1 MKKSRF
7 LVFVLFFVMIIGGGV
22 FLFSGCKNETSANNN
37 ASGNAEKLPDNGQ
50 AENLAYLNISSVTAE
65 LGRTVLP
72 VFTDEDLAL
81 SGYAFT
87 LNGKKSDS
95 NTIENLGSFE
105 TRSELE
111 AAHIGIETGNW
122 TFTLTAA
129 KAGTA
134 FNGILEKEIVDGS
147 NSLDFTLAWNDTTL
161 TGKGGLSYTVDYS
174 NAEKKSYVQFVTRE
188 IVQYNPE
195 TKAET
200 TLSSYNEAQITRGS
214 DYTASFSLPDFD
226 AGVYRIKIRLYADT
240 AKKIP
245 LLNSPYTELAIITDG
260 YTSSS
265 TANITSLNSPVYNIS
280 YDLDLGTVPSGS
292 TLPKIYQ
299 YTGSVPVLPEPV
311 RTGYTFK
318 GWYTKADPSSSDV
331 PFAFSGTTPLTAD
344 LKLYAVWDLPEGF
357 VYVEGMTLS
366 ADVNNSEVLQSGTSI
381 TSMWV
386 CDHEVTQ
393 EEYEKY
399 GNYGDSSYNPS
410 ASGKTDGRVAGKH
423 YPAINLKWRL
433 AIKYCNK
440 RSIAEGYTPVY
451 SLMVSEVE
459 ETDPDKWGDEANI
472 DNVTFNKTANG
483 YRLPTRAE
491 WEYIARGGKALETY
505 DYSGSNN
512 ADEVAWFKGNSD
524 GKIHQVKGK
533 KPNSLGI
540 YDMSGN
546 VEEFCWD
553 LVTPY
558 RAVRSGAFTN
568 DDFKIYQHQQQRPET
583 QGVTLGLR
591 VVRTLSVGDVLL
603 TNGTVIP
610 YKSGRTFTND
620 EKATAVGVMYGV
632 NEDGITLGWVGK
644 YNSDYP
650 PLWAKEGST
659 GASTKFENIVCTKT
673 SDSNILDS
681 VTFTGDFDGSDNW
694 SEICLADPTG
704 TATDELI
711 QENYP
716 AFYYVNNYGK
726 TIGSG
731 YLSTTNYKDGWY
743 LPSIVELIYIFKNRE
758 ISNSVLTALGGNT
771 NWTRTWS
778 SSQDPDNPNK
788 IWFIEV
794 EDDTENNTVVKFYTY
809 TKSWTGGPRVPVI
822 HK

>member
-37 ASGNAEKLPDNGQ
+37 ASGNAEKIP
-50 AENLAYLNISSVTAE
+50 ENCQTENPAYLNISSVTAE

-87 LNGKKSDS
+87 LTGKKSDS
-95 NTIENLGSFE
+95 DTIENLGSFE

-134 FNGILEKEIVDGS
+134 FNGTLEKEIVDGS
-147 NSLDFTLAWNDTTL
+147 NSLDFTLTWDENAL
-161 TGKGGLSYTVDYS
+161 TGTGNLSYTVDYS
-174 NAEKKSYVQFVTRE
+174 SATNKSYVQFVTRE

-200 TLSSYNEAQITRGS
+200 TLSSYKEAQITRGS
-214 DYTASFSLPDFD
+214 DYTASFSLPEFD

-265 TANITSLNSPVYNIS
+265 TAKITALNSPVYNIS

-318 GWYTKADPSSSDV
+318 GWYTKADPTSSDV
-331 PFAFSGTTPLTAD
+331 PFAFSGTTPLTD
-344 LKLYAVWDLPEGF
+344 DIKLYAVWDLPEGF
-357 VYVEGMTLS
+357 VYVEGMTLTDEDAAKFS
-366 ADVNNSEVLQSGTSI
+366 NSQVLQSGTSI

-399 GNYGDSSYNPS
+399 GQYGYTYEPSYTSN
-410 ASGKTDGRVAGKH
+410 DGRVAGKH
-423 YPAINLKWRL
+423 YPAININWNM
-433 AIKYCNK
+433 AVKYCNK
-440 RSIAEGYTPVY
+440 RSSDEGYTPVY
-451 SLMVSEVE
+451 YVLDGQEKVTNPDNFGSNEVLF
-459 ETDPDKWGDEANI
+459 D
-472 DNVTFNKTANG
+472 KTANG

-505 DYSGSNN
+505 DYSGSND
-512 ADEVAWFKGNSD
+512 ADEVAWFKENSD

-533 KPNSLGI
+533 APNSLGI

-546 VEEFCWD
+546 VIEHCWD
-553 LVTPY
+553 QVNGYKANRGGCYSQT
-558 RAVRSGAFTN
+558 AQT
-568 DDFKIYQHQQQRPET
+568 IYD
-583 QGVTLGLR
+583 QGQLNPGDQWAYTGFR

-610 YKSGRTFTND
+610 YKSGRAFTND

-644 YNSDYP
+644 YNPDSSP
-650 PLWAKEGST
+650 TWAKEGST
-659 GASTKFENIVCTKT
+659 GVSTKFENIVCTKT
-673 SDSNILDS
+673 SVSNILDS

-694 SEICLADPTG
+694 SEIRSADPDG

-716 AFYYVNNYGK
+716 AFYYVNNYG
-726 TIGSG
+726 TTAGSG
-731 YLSTTNYKDGWY
+731 YLSTTKYKDGWY
-743 LPSIVELIYIFKNRE
+743 MPSIVELIYIFKNRK
-758 ISNSVLTALGGNT
+758 ISNSVLTSLGGNT
-771 NWTRTWS
+771 NWTDTAS
-778 SSQDPDNPNK
+778 SSQHPTDASAVWT
-788 IWFIEV
+788 ISV
-794 EDDTENNTVVKFYTY
+794 ENATDENNAIFYIVASD
-809 TKSWTGGPRVPVI
+809 KSDTRDIRVPVI
-822 HK
+822 RK

>member
-1 MKKSRF
+1 M
-7 LVFVLFFVMIIGGGV
+7 
-22 FLFSGCKNETSANNN
+22 
-37 ASGNAEKLPDNGQ
+37 
-50 AENLAYLNISSVTAE
+50 NISSVTAE

-87 LNGKKSDS
+87 LTGKKSDS
-95 NTIENLGSFE
+95 DTIENLGSFE

-111 AAHIGIETGNW
+111 AAHIGIDTGNW

-134 FNGILEKEIVDGS
+134 FIGTLEKEIVDGS
-147 NSLDFTLAWNDTTL
+147 NSLDFTLAWDDTAL

-174 NAEKKSYVQFVTRE
+174 SAEKKSYVQFVTRE

-245 LLNSPYTELAIITDG
+245 LMNSAYTEIAIITDG

-311 RTGYTFK
+311 RIGYTFK

-331 PFAFSGTTPLTAD
+331 PFAFSGTTPLTD
-344 LKLYAVWDLPEGF
+344 DIKLYAVWDLPEGF
-357 VYVEGMTLS
+357 VYVEGMTLTAEDAAKFS
-366 ADVNNSEVLQSGTSI
+366 NSQVLQSGTSI

-399 GNYGDSSYNPS
+399 GNYGDSTYNPS

-423 YPAINLKWRL
+423 YPAIYINWRM

-440 RSIAEGYTPVY
+440 RSIDEGYTPVY
-451 SLMVSEVE
+451 SLMVEGVE
-459 ETDPDKWGDEANI
+459 ETDPDKWKNETDI

-491 WEYIARGGKALETY
+491 WEYIARGGNALENY
-505 DYSGSNN
+505 DYSGSND
-512 ADEVAWFKGNSD
+512 ADEVAWFKGNSG

-533 KPNSLGI
+533 SPNSLKI

-546 VEEFCWD
+546 VYEQCWD
-553 LVTPY
+553 T
-558 RAVRSGAFTN
+558 TN
-568 DDFKIYQHQQQRPET
+568 GFKARRGGCYNRTAQTIDYHEQLTADT
-583 QGVTLGLR
+583 QSVDTGLR

-620 EKATAVGVMYGV
+620 EKATAVGVMYAV
-632 NEDGITLGWVGK
+632 NDDGITMGWVGK
-644 YNSDYP
+644 YNPDSP

-659 GASTKFENIVCTKT
+659 GVSTKFENIVCTKT
-673 SDSNILDS
+673 SDSDILDS

-716 AFYYVNNYGK
+716 AFFYVNNYGR
-726 TIGSG
+726 TAGNG
-731 YLSTTNYKDGWY
+731 YLSTTEYYGDGWY

-771 NWTRTWS
+771 NWTRTCS

-788 IWFIEV
+788 IWCIEV
-794 EDDTENNTVVKFYTY
+794 EDDTENNTVVKFYTF
-809 TKSWTGGPRVPVI
+809 TKSWNGGQRVPVI